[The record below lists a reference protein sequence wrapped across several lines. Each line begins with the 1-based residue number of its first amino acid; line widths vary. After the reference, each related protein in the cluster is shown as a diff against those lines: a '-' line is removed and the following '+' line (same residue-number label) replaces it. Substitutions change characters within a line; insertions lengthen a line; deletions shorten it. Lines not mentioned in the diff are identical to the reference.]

1 LAQAA
6 TTAPAGETIAPIFLW
21 AILILAIGML
31 LWDTIEVG
39 RNDAANIVNAVFGA
53 RIMSRER
60 AVLLA
65 GAGVIL
71 GATLS
76 SGVMDTARKGIFN
89 PEVFTLYQQVL
100 VIYVSVYIVDTIL
113 LYGYSAFGMPVSTT
127 MTLVFELLG
136 ASYFLGLVSGLEPV
150 RWASAGKVVNGIV
163 WSIILSAVIGYILMK
178 IARWAIGKDSTDL
191 DRLRRHG
198 TWIGGGLLAALTYFM
213 VVKGMKAIP
222 AVGEFKKWIHEAG
235 MVDLGFAD
243 KVGFGELGFFFSA
256 WLIWSVLIRVY
267 LEYGKEQSARRLFP
281 ILTVIG
287 MVAMAF
293 AFGQNDLA
301 NCAAPG
307 LAAFKLRGAYLDGLP
322 LDSTNEMKLQT
333 WALFGCGVLLVLGM
347 RTKHA
352 QRVTRAE
359 VNTGSAGSVVRIWSP
374 KWCLGLARILLA
386 ATGHR
391 EKKHSPLA
399 PRVMT
404 LEGKTMHYDPLRG
417 ALIMSVAASVIATA
431 SALKLPVS
439 TTYVA
444 FAAVL
449 STGAAD
455 RIFAAGDASQKL
467 GRFIWVVF
475 SWFMAAVIAS
485 LAAGLVAVT
494 IYKAEELVGL
504 GVVAIL
510 GFLGLNFFIR
520 KTVRKRSDQQESRM
534 KAETAARRGGDH
546 AEDDDDE

>member
-1 LAQAA
+1 M
-6 TTAPAGETIAPIFLW
+6 IAPTFLW

-31 LWDTIEVG
+31 MWDTIEVG

-136 ASYFLGLVSGLEPV
+136 ASFFLGLVSGLEPV
-150 RWASAGKVVNGIV
+150 RWGSASKVINGII
-163 WSIILSAVIGYILMK
+163 WSIVLSAVIGFILMK
-178 IARWAIGKDSTDL
+178 LARWAIGKDSTDL
-191 DRLRRHG
+191 NRLRRHG

-222 AVGEFKKWIHEAG
+222 AAGDFKRWIHEAG
-235 MVDLGFAD
+235 MVDLGLAD
-243 KVGFGELGFFFSA
+243 KVGLGEVGFFLGA
-256 WLIWSVLIRVY
+256 WIIWAIVIRVY
-267 LEYGKEQSARRLFP
+267 LEYGKERSARRLFP

-307 LAAFKLRGAYLDGLP
+307 LAAFNLRGAYLEGTP
-322 LDSTNEMKLQT
+322 LDATNEMKLKT
-333 WALFGCGVLLVLGM
+333 WALFGCGVLLVFGM
-347 RTKHA
+347 STKHA

-374 KWCLGLARILLA
+374 RWCIALAKFLLTV
-386 ATGHR
+386 TGHR
-391 EKKHSPLA
+391 ELHHPPLA

-494 IYKAEELVGL
+494 IYKAEELLGL

-510 GFLGLNFFIR
+510 AFLGLNFFIR
-520 KTVRKRSDQQESRM
+520 MTVKKRSDLQESRM
-534 KAETAARRGGDH
+534 KAETAARRGID
-546 AEDDDDE
+546 ASDDDDD

>member
-1 LAQAA
+1 MAQAA

-150 RWASAGKVVNGIV
+150 RWASAGKVINGIV
-163 WSIILSAVIGYILMK
+163 WSIILSAVIGFILMK

-191 DRLRRHG
+191 NRLRRHG

-222 AVGEFKKWIHEAG
+222 AVGDFKKWIHEAG
-235 MVDLGFAD
+235 IVDLSSLGLSEQTAL
-243 KVGFGELGFFFSA
+243 GEFGFFLSV
-256 WLIWSVLIRVY
+256 WLIWAILVRVY
-267 LEYGKEQSARRLFP
+267 LEYGKEQSARR
-281 ILTVIG
+281 G
-287 MVAMAF
+287 
-293 AFGQNDLA
+293 
-301 NCAAPG
+301 
-307 LAAFKLRGAYLDGLP
+307 RDGVCVW
-322 LDSTNEMKLQT
+322 TER
-333 WALFGCGVLLVLGM
+333 LGELC
-347 RTKHA
+347 
-352 QRVTRAE
+352 RAW
-359 VNTGSAGSVVRIWSP
+359 AGSV
-374 KWCLGLARILLA
+374 
-386 ATGHR
+386 
-391 EKKHSPLA
+391 
-399 PRVMT
+399 
-404 LEGKTMHYDPLRG
+404 
-417 ALIMSVAASVIATA
+417 
-431 SALKLPVS
+431 
-439 TTYVA
+439 
-444 FAAVL
+444 
-449 STGAAD
+449 
-455 RIFAAGDASQKL
+455 
-467 GRFIWVVF
+467 
-475 SWFMAAVIAS
+475 
-485 LAAGLVAVT
+485 
-494 IYKAEELVGL
+494 
-504 GVVAIL
+504 
-510 GFLGLNFFIR
+510 
-520 KTVRKRSDQQESRM
+520 
-534 KAETAARRGGDH
+534 
-546 AEDDDDE
+546 